1 MPSTHFTRS
10 LAVLAALLAFSPTA
24 FGDWSP
30 SGPIKLLIGFG
41 AGGGTD
47 TQARNLASELEA
59 RRGWRVIPE
68 NVAGAGGAV
77 MAASLKNEEAD
88 GLTIG
93 LALDT
98 TFSFASIGNDEL
110 STDDFTYLTT
120 LSASQTGVI
129 ARADSGWTGIDD
141 MVEAARA
148 GTDIVWTN
156 YSAQTEL
163 ASELIAAHYG
173 IDVNHVRGSGGKAGV
188 DSLVAGDANVA
199 WGGGAQRGLVA
210 AGELVILAS
219 AEDQP
224 LVQAADG
231 QVLTEMG
238 VLPHSFG
245 FRFVLVA
252 PAGLPDDARSA
263 ITDAVVE
270 VITDESSETA
280 KFIAK
285 QYPPAAVV
293 VTGEELDAMI
303 ESQLASYT
311 ELKSRFAQ

>member
-1 MPSTHFTRS
+1 MKASRILRP
-10 LAVLAALLAFSPTA
+10 LALLAALSLAAPSA
-24 FGDWSP
+24 YAQWSP
-30 SGPIKLLIGFG
+30 SGPIKLQIGFG

-59 RRGWRVIPE
+59 LRGWRVIPE

-77 MAASLKNEEAD
+77 MAASLKNQPAD

-93 LALDT
+93 MALDT
-98 TFSFASIGNDEL
+98 TFSFASIGNEEL
-110 STDDFTYLTT
+110 SIDDFTYLTT

-129 ARADSGWTGIDD
+129 ARADSGWETIED
-141 MVEAARA
+141 MVEAARS
-148 GTDIVWTN
+148 GTEIVWTN

-163 ASELIAAHYG
+163 ASEIIAAHYD

-188 DSLVAGDANVA
+188 DSLVARDANVA

-219 AEDQP
+219 AEDEP
-224 LVQAADG
+224 LVQAPDG
-231 QVLTEMG
+231 QVLTDMG

-252 PAGLPDDARSA
+252 PAGLPDDARQA

-270 VITDESSETA
+270 VITNEDSETA

-293 VTGEELDAMI
+293 ITGEELDRMI
-303 ESQLASYT
+303 ASQHESYT
-311 ELKSRFAQ
+311 ELKNRFAK